1 MLSAVH
7 CEVFVPTTFS
17 VLFCRFCRV
26 GQAALFGIL
35 CAIPASAAHTFVS
48 FDVPGAALT
57 YPAAINA
64 SGEVAGI
71 YRDSV
76 YAYHGFIRESNG
88 AITSFD
94 IASGQGEV
102 AVTGINGSGQIAGWY
117 LVGSSNTSHG
127 FLRDHNGTITIIDEP
142 SGIGTTSV
150 FGLNDL
156 GGLAGTYWVSTGPFT
171 FTIYGFVRNP
181 NGVFTSFSD
190 ALSTD
195 TEAVAINSMGQAAGF
210 YAALAEPSPRGFVRS
225 QSGKLTG
232 YDPPGSTGLFAFA
245 INRGEQIAGY
255 YFDSNGIMHGYL
267 RNSNGSISVIDAPGA
282 GTSLF
287 TGTLAL
293 SINDAGQV
301 TGYTI
306 NNSLA
311 WESFVRDA
319 SGGIMTFNAPK
330 AGTTGY
336 HGTQASSINA
346 NGTVTGYYTDA
357 NGIAHGFVR
366 F

>member
-1 MLSAVH
+1 M
-7 CEVFVPTTFS
+7 PTTLVAVFS
-17 VLFCRFCRV
+17 CGFRRISQTVLI
-26 GQAALFGIL
+26 GIL
-35 CAIPASAAHTFVS
+35 CAIPAAAAHKFVS

-76 YAYHGFIRESNG
+76 YAYHGFIREPNG

-94 IASGQGEV
+94 IASAQGEV

-142 SGIGTTSV
+142 SGVGTTSV

-156 GGLAGTYWVSTGPFT
+156 GELAGTYWVPTGPFT
-171 FTIYGFVRNP
+171 FDTYSFIRDQNGVCTSFRDQASTSTTVAAINSSGQVAGSFGGFLKGHGFVR
-181 NGVFTSFSD
+181 D
-190 ALSTD
+190 
-195 TEAVAINSMGQAAGF
+195 Q
-210 YAALAEPSPRGFVRS
+210 Y
-225 QSGKLTG
+225 GKLAS
-232 YDPPGSTGLFAFA
+232 YDPPNTNGDTFAFA
-245 INRGEQIAGY
+245 INKSGQVTGY
-255 YFDSNGIMHGYL
+255 YVDNGIRAFHGYV
-267 RNSNGSISVIDAPGA
+267 RNWSGGITEFDAPGA

-306 NNSLA
+306 DNSLA
-311 WESFVRDA
+311 WKSFVRDA

-346 NGTVTGYYTDA
+346 SGTVTGSYTDA
-357 NGIAHGFVR
+357 NGVAHGFVR